1 MIRRDFLKAFGA
13 GAATFALRQNF
24 LHAAETK
31 HKKHKNVLLYVVDD
45 QGSTDAGCYG
55 NKIIKTPGLDLLAK
69 NGTRFTN
76 GFCTTASCSPSRAVI
91 LTGKHNHATG
101 MYGLNHRIHHF
112 TSFDSVKSLPNLLGK
127 EGYETISVGKYH
139 VGPENIYHFDKYLK
153 THAPLTMADECK
165 EAILESDKSN
175 KPFFIYFCTHE
186 PHRPFTR
193 IGSDKINPNDVTI
206 PSFLPDTKEVREE
219 LAEYYMSVQ
228 RGDSGLLKMIEILKQ
243 TGHWD
248 DTLIIYVSDN
258 GMAFPGAKTTLY
270 EPGMKLPCV
279 VRDPNQSTKNVV
291 CDGMVNWT
299 DITPSILD
307 YAGIKYDS
315 SEFHG
320 RSFIPILSEKKPKE
334 WDEVYGSHTFHEVTM
349 YYPMR
354 VIRQRQ
360 YKLIWNLAYPLE
372 FPTANDLWKSKTWQS
387 ALKRKDKKFGKRD
400 LDSFLQRP
408 EFELYDIK
416 KDPDEINNLANNPK
430 YAKVLKKLKE
440 KLKKFQKETEDPW
453 IVNWKRKAGNNNDSI
468 PI

>member
-13 GAATFALRQNF
+13 GAAAFALRQNF

-31 HKKHKNVLLYVVDD
+31 LKKHKNVLLYVVDD
-45 QGSTDAGCYG
+45 QGTSDAGCYG

-112 TSFDSVKSLPNLLGK
+112 TSFDSVKSLPNLLNK
-127 EGYETISVGKYH
+127 KGYETISVGKYH
-139 VGPENIYHFDKYLK
+139 VGPEKVYHFKKYLK

-175 KPFFIYFCTHE
+175 TPFFIYFCTHE

-193 IGSDKINPNDVTI
+193 IGSDKIKPEDVI
-206 PSFLPDTKEVREE
+206 VPPFLPDTKEVRGE

-248 DTLIIYVSDN
+248 DTLIIYISDN
-258 GMAFPGAKTTLY
+258 GMPFPGAKTTLY
-270 EPGMKLPCV
+270 EAGMKLPCV

-291 CDGMVNWT
+291 CDGMVNWA
-299 DITPSILD
+299 DIAPSILD
-307 YAGIKYDS
+307 YVGIKYS
-315 SEFHG
+315 ESEFHG
-320 RSFIPILSEKKPKE
+320 RSFIPILSEAKPE
-334 WDEVYGSHTFHEVTM
+334 GWDEVYGSHTFHEVTM

-387 ALKRKDKKFGKRD
+387 VLKKDSKKFGKRKMKV
-400 LDSFLQRP
+400 FLNRP

-416 KDPDEINNLANNPK
+416 KDPNELNNLANKKK
-430 YAKVLKKLKE
+430 YSKVLNELKD
-440 KLKKFQKETEDPW
+440 KLKKFQEETKDPW
-453 IVNWKRKAGNNNDSI
+453 IVNWKRKADKCDSSI
-468 PI
+468 PM